1 MVGLF
6 HATVEELAEFHRVSS
21 EETPEPYRQ
30 LLDHHYHMTVT
41 VEAFHG
47 GSVDVRVL
55 ASRHDGERY
64 SRESLLLRQSDGAV
78 VQLGIVRLHLAAL
91 SPEVRQ
97 EIEAGQTPLGRVL
110 INHGVWRQ
118 VERHHLYRVVCGK
131 GLSEAFSVP
140 EKTTTYGRTA
150 LMYCDGEPAIELV
163 EIVAPVPPADV
174 RS

>member
-6 HATVEELAEFHRVSS
+6 HASVEELAEFHRVHS

-47 GSVDVRVL
+47 CTVDVQVL
-55 ASRHDGERY
+55 AARHEGERY
-64 SRESLLLRQSDGAV
+64 SRESLLRRQTDQAV
-78 VQLGIVRLHLAAL
+78 VQLGIVRLHLTAL
-91 SPEVRQ
+91 APEVRQ
-97 EIEAGQTPLGRVL
+97 EIEAGETPLGRVL

-118 VERHHLYRVVCGK
+118 VERHHLYRVTCGK
-131 GLSEAFSVP
+131 SLAAAFSVP
-140 EKTTTYGRTA
+140 EKTITYGRTA

-163 EIVAPVPPADV
+163 EIVAPVGSADLP
-174 RS
+174 